1 MAHHIFCIMGKSGSG
16 KDSIYRVLIQDES
29 LGLNTVVTYTTRPR
43 REKEQDGREYHFCT
57 DEAYADHLAKG
68 RIIEERAYD
77 TCYGIWRHFTL
88 DDGQIDP
95 GAGDYLIIGT
105 PESFASFCRYYGRD
119 RVVPLYIEVE
129 DGVRLSRALVREK
142 KQIKP
147 AYDEMCRRFLADRDD
162 FSEDKLRAAGIN
174 RRFDNSTDV
183 RETCINEI
191 KSYIR
196 EFTD

>member
-29 LGLNTVVTYTTRPR
+29 LKLRTIVTYTTRPR

-57 DEAYADHLAKG
+57 GEEYAAFADEG

-77 TCYGIWRHFTL
+77 TCYGIWRYFTL

-95 GAGDYLIIGT
+95 DAGDYLIIGT
-105 PESFASFCRYYGRD
+105 PESFASFCRYYGKD
-119 RVVPLYIEVE
+119 RIVPLYVEVE
-129 DGVRLSRALVREK
+129 DGTRLSRALVREK
-142 KQIKP
+142 KQSVP

-162 FSEDKLRAAGIN
+162 FSEEKLRAAGIN
-174 RRFDNSTDV
+174 RRFDNSTDD

-196 EFTD
+196 EFAD

>member
-43 REKEQDGREYHFCT
+43 REKVQEGREFHFCT
-57 DEAYADHLAKG
+57 DEAYTDHLTKG

-77 TCYGIWRHFTL
+77 TCYGIWRYFTL

-95 GAGDYLIIGT
+95 DAGDYLIIGT

>member
-77 TCYGIWRHFTL
+77 TCYGIWRYFTL

-142 KQIKP
+142 KQAKP